1 VTRVVVVG
9 YASLDHA
16 MQLGTFHGP
25 DATSIVT
32 GRLSEEWPR
41 PGGIAHHVRALH
53 ASGARADVQPVSWV
67 GPDAGGAGWVRALTD
82 AGAGSAG
89 VRACGTRTPSS
100 YLMYT
105 GDGGAVCVFDPADCH
120 HGDGALTAAQRDVVR
135 TADWCVLAVAPQRAT
150 RDVLALLP
158 AHARVVWAVKHDAA
172 AYPPDLVAELLGRAD
187 VVSLSA
193 GERGFLDLPGVPVHD
208 RVRPGALVVE
218 TRGAAG
224 VHARLGTAEL
234 VVAVRPVDAVD
245 TTGAGDTFV
254 ATLVAGLLDAPAP
267 LTPAAAG
274 PALAAAAAAA
284 TDLIASRG
292 DRRPTP
298 AARPA
303 PIKE

>member
-53 ASGARADVQPVSWV
+53 ASGAPADVQPVSWV
-67 GPDAGGAGWVRALTD
+67 GPDAGGAGWTRALTE
-82 AGAGSAG
+82 AGAGTTG
-89 VRACGTRTPSS
+89 VRVDGTRTPSS

-120 HGDGALTAAQRDVVR
+120 AGALTAAQRDVVA

-158 AHARVVWAVKHDAA
+158 PAARVVWAVKHDAE
-172 AYPPDLVAELLGRAD
+172 AYPPDLVDELLRRAD

-193 GERGFLDLPGVPVHD
+193 GERAFLDLPGRPVHA

-224 VHARLGTAEL
+224 VHARLGDA
-234 VVAVRPVDAVD
+234 VHDVAVRPVAAVD

-267 LTPAAAG
+267 LTLAAAG
-274 PALAAAAAAA
+274 PALAAAARAA

-292 DRRPTP
+292 DRRTTP
-298 AARPA
+298 ATRPA
-303 PIKE
+303 PTEE